1 MILECTSDVVV
12 VVAELSK
19 IEYSAILQV
28 FIFECV

>member
-12 VVAELSK
+12 VGELSK